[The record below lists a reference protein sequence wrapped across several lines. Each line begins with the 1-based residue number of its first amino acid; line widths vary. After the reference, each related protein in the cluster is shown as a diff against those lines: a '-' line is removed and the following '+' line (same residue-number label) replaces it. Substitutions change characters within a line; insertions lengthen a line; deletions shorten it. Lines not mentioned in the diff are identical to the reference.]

1 MIRRPPRSTRTDT
14 LFPYTTLFRSK
25 QDDENGS
32 DHGQPGIGKP
42 ERAPALQEGTYQE
55 SHRYADRHERTPN
68 PEGQITI
75 PGRSE
80 SIEHRWRGDDNQKE
94 AGTFYDSR
102 GQQHRHS
109 TGERARC
116 TSKRDESEPEDDQ
129 APVAETADRGAGRN
143 TSDDTDQG
151 EHAHHPAS
159 RAKRHSKIGAQRGQT
174 DRHLAD
180 LEGGD
185 DARRDHDSNW
195 QPLRLSRR
203 PGVPT
208 GHRFQIGRAPCRDR
222 GFQ

>member
-32 DHGQPGIGKP
+32 DHGQPDIGKP

-80 SIEHRWRGDDNQKE
+80 SIEHRWRGDDDQQE
-94 AGTFYDSR
+94 AGTSYDSR

-109 TGERARC
+109 TGEPARC
-116 TSKRDESEPEDDQ
+116 TSKRDDSEPE
-129 APVAETADRGAGRN
+129 T
-143 TSDDTDQG
+143 T
-151 EHAHHPAS
+151 H
-159 RAKRHSKIGAQRGQT
+159 
-174 DRHLAD
+174 
-180 LEGGD
+180 
-185 DARRDHDSNW
+185 DAAT
-195 QPLRLSRR
+195 P
-203 PGVPT
+203 P
-208 GHRFQIGRAPCRDR
+208 
-222 GFQ
+222 